1 MTNPLVHRRA
11 RMGGRDPHEAG
22 RVASPLELLFDL
34 TFVVAFGLVADELA
48 HYLAE
53 DHVKTALLGFALG
66 GFSITWAW
74 INFSWFASA
83 FDVDDWVY
91 RLTTMLQMTGV
102 VILALGLADLFES
115 IDEGSHVD
123 NVVMVAGYVVM
134 RVAMLFQWSRAAR
147 HAPEYRAACM
157 TYIRWVALAQVG
169 WIALAIAHTS
179 ILVTFVFVGLLT
191 LVEFAG
197 PYLAETRKGG
207 TPWHAH
213 HIAERYGLLII
224 IALGEG
230 IIGTIATLSAI
241 VGPEGPGWSV
251 SAAVVALSGV
261 GLTFGLWW
269 AYFVVPFGDFLH
281 ARRERSFV
289 WGYGNVP
296 IIAAV
301 VAMGGGLHVA
311 AYYIEHHSELD
322 AAGTILTVAIPVA
335 VVVLGIYAQYS
346 FLTRSIDRFH
356 GLLIGGSAALLV
368 LSFVLANAGL
378 ALHWCLLVVALVPW
392 VTVVGYELRGHQHNE
407 RMLQSLQ

>member
-1 MTNPLVHRRA
+1 MA
-11 RMGGRDPHEAG
+11 GRDPHEAH
-22 RVASPLELLFDL
+22 RVATPLELLFDL
-34 TFVVAFGLVADELA
+34 TFVVAYGMVANELA
-48 HYLAE
+48 HFLAE

-91 RLTTMLQMTGV
+91 RLTTMLQMIGV
-102 VILALGLADLFES
+102 VVVALGLPDMFES
-115 IDEGSHVD
+115 IDEGAHVD
-123 NVVMVAGYVVM
+123 NAVMVGGYVVM

-147 HAPEYRAACM
+147 HAPEYRAACV

-179 ILVTFVFVGLLT
+179 ILVTFIFVALLT

-197 PYLAETRKGG
+197 PYVAETRKGG

-230 IIGTIATLSAI
+230 IIGTIASLSAI
-241 VGPEGPGWSV
+241 VGPEGPGWTV
-251 SAAVVALSGV
+251 SAAVIALSGV

-269 AYFVVPFGDFLH
+269 AYFVVPFADFLH
-281 ARRERSFV
+281 ARRERSFG

-296 IIAAV
+296 IIAGV
-301 VAMGGGLHVA
+301 VAIGGGLHVA
-311 AYYIEHHSELD
+311 AYYLEHHSELD
-322 AAGTILTVAIPVA
+322 AAATILTVAIPVA
-335 VVVLGIYAQYS
+335 VVVLGIYAQYT
-346 FLTRSIDRFH
+346 FLVGMIDRFH
-356 GLLIGGSAALLV
+356 WLLIAGSGLLLV
-368 LSFVLANAGL
+368 LSYVLANAGV
-378 ALHWCLLVVALVPW
+378 ALHWCLLLVALVPW
-392 VTVVGYELRGHQHNE
+392 VTVVGYELRGHEHNAD
-407 RMLQSLQ
+407 MLDKARRGHT

>member
-1 MTNPLVHRRA
+1 MTSPLAHRRA

-22 RVASPLELLFDL
+22 RVATPLELLFDL
-34 TFVVAFGLVADELA
+34 TFVVAYGMVADELA
-48 HYLAE
+48 HYLVE
-53 DHVKTALLGFALG
+53 DHIKTALLGFALG

-102 VILALGLADLFES
+102 VVLALGLADVFES
-115 IDEGSHVD
+115 IDEGEHVD
-123 NVVMVAGYVVM
+123 NAVMVAGYVVM

-147 HAPEYRAACM
+147 HAPESRAACV
-157 TYIRWVALAQVG
+157 TYIRWVALAQLG
-169 WIALAIAHTS
+169 WIALAIAQTS

-230 IIGTIATLSAI
+230 IIGTIASLGAV

-251 SAAVVALSGV
+251 AAAVVALSGV

-269 AYFVVPFGDFLH
+269 AYFTVPWGDFLH
-281 ARRERSFV
+281 ARRERSFG

-296 IIAAV
+296 IIAGV
-301 VAMGGGLHVA
+301 VAIGGGLHVA
-311 AYYIEHHSELD
+311 AYYIEEHSKLD
-322 AAGTILTVAIPVA
+322 AAATILTVAIPLAA
-335 VVVLGIYAQYS
+335 VIIGIYGLYAY
-346 FLTRSIDRFH
+346 LTRTLDGFH
-356 GLLIGGSAALLV
+356 GFLVAGSVILLV
-368 LSFVLANAGL
+368 LAVVLAEADI
-378 ALHWCLLVVALVPW
+378 ALHWCLLIVALVPW
-392 VTVVGYELRGHQHNE
+392 VTVVGYELRGHEHNA
-407 RMLQSLQ
+407 RMLQSVQ

>member
-1 MTNPLVHRRA
+1 MTSPLAHRRA
-11 RMGGRDPHEAG
+11 RMGGRDPHEQH
-22 RVASPLELLFDL
+22 RVATPLELLFDL
-34 TFVVAFGLVADELA
+34 TFVVAYGMVADELA

-91 RLTTMLQMTGV
+91 RLTTMLQMIGV
-102 VILALGLADLFES
+102 VIVALGLPAVFES
-115 IDEGSHVD
+115 IDEGAHVD
-123 NVVMVAGYVVM
+123 NAVMVGGYVVM
-134 RVAMLFQWSRAAR
+134 RVAMLFQWTRAAR
-147 HAPEYRAACM
+147 HDPEHRTACL
-157 TYIRWVALAQVG
+157 TYARWIAVAQLG

-179 ILVTFVFVGLLT
+179 IAVTFVFVALLT

-230 IIGTIATLSAI
+230 IIGTIASLSAV

-251 SAAVVALSGV
+251 SAAVVALAGV

-269 AYFVVPFGDFLH
+269 AYFVIPFGDFLH
-281 ARRERSFV
+281 ARRERSFG

-296 IIAAV
+296 IIASV
-301 VAMGGGLHVA
+301 VAIGGGLHVA
-311 AYYIEHHSELD
+311 AYYLEDHSKLD
-322 AAGTILTVAIPVA
+322 AAATILTVAVPVA
-335 VVVLGIYAQYS
+335 VVVLGIYGLYTYLVGA
-346 FLTRSIDRFH
+346 LDRFH
-356 GLLIGGSAALLV
+356 WLLIAGSVALLG
-368 LSFVLANAGL
+368 LSYALASADV

-392 VTVVGYELRGHQHNE
+392 VTVVGYELRGHEHNA